1 MARIEEY
8 ESEGNIIFKFLTRVF
23 FGLLIMSLIWGSF
36 YIINPGEAGVL
47 VTLGS
52 LDNNVK
58 LSGLHFKFPFIQSV
72 NKMETR
78 TLKYEADA
86 SAASSDL
93 QIVTAKIA
101 TNFHLNEQ
109 TVPTLYRDLGV
120 NYADRIIQP
129 MEQEIVKATTSKY
142 TAEQLITKR
151 EEVRL
156 EIKNIFTQRLQPR
169 GIIVEEVSIVN
180 FDFSPSFNQAI
191 EAKVTQ
197 EQQSLAAKNKLS
209 QIEFEA
215 QQAAARALGVQKSLI
230 AEATGQAESIR
241 IINEQLSKSPE
252 YVNYLT
258 VQKWDGHLSLVTG
271 GATPLINL
279 GNMTR

>member
-23 FGLLIMSLIWGSF
+23 FGLLIISLIWGSF

-109 TVPTLYRDLGV
+109 TVPTLYKDLGL
-120 NYADRIIQP
+120 NYADRVIQP
-129 MEQEIVKATTSKY
+129 MEQEVVKATTSKY
-142 TAEQLITKR
+142 TAEDLIIKR
-151 EEVRL
+151 EDVRQ
-156 EIKNIFTQRLQPR
+156 EIKNILTQRLQPR

-180 FDFSPSFNQAI
+180 FDFSKSFNDAI
-191 EAKVTQ
+191 EAKVVAVQ
-197 EQQSLAAKNKLS
+197 SALQAENRLQQI
-209 QIEFEA
+209 QIEAKQTVAKAEGDKQAKILSA
-215 QQAAARALGVQKSLI
+215 QGDAQAI
-230 AEATGQAESIR
+230 N
-241 IINEQLSKSPE
+241 IINEQLSDSPK
-252 YVNYLT
+252 YVEYLT
-258 VQKWDGHLSLVTG
+258 VQKWNGVLPLVTS